1 MKVGDDGMRRMTWI
15 TAIVLVFAVGL
26 IGCGKKDA
34 GGVVKDLGKVVSS
47 MESYQGTGRM
57 VLQSGQQ
64 PQEYAVEVWYQS
76 PHFYRI
82 LLKNEEK
89 DITQIV
95 LRNEDGV
102 FVLTPHLNKSF
113 RFQSDWPENQQQVYL
128 YQSLV
133 KSITDDAERNFTTD
147 KESYVFEVAA
157 NYSTG
162 TLARQKIWLDQKSL
176 KPQKVEVSDASNN
189 VVVKVDF
196 TTFEFDKKFEKDSFD
211 MQRNMTSFN
220 LQSMQTM
227 TPSEADKEDQPE
239 QIEPVDL
246 YMPEGVSQQDISMV
260 KYGENDALLIRYKGN
275 YNYSVLQSMPR
286 EQAASSNLAGD
297 LIDLGFTFGV
307 MTGNENRTLTWLS
320 DGMEFRLTTAD
331 LPKEE
336 MIQIAQSSLGAS
348 MSK

>member
-1 MKVGDDGMRRMTWI
+1 MRRMTWM
-15 TAIVLVFAVGL
+15 TAIVLVFAVVL
-26 IGCGKKDA
+26 VACGKKDA

-82 LLKNEEK
+82 LLKNQEK

-133 KSITDDAERNFTTD
+133 KSITEDTERNFTTD

-162 TLARQKIWLDQKSL
+162 TLARQKIWLDQKTL

-227 TPSEADKEDQPE
+227 SPNETDKEDQPE
-239 QIEPVDL
+239 LIEPVDL
-246 YMPEGVSQQDISMV
+246 YMPEGVYQQEISAV
-260 KYGENDALLIRYKGN
+260 KYGENDAFLIRYQGK
-275 YNYSVLQSMPR
+275 YNYSILEAAPR
-286 EQAASSNLAGD
+286 EQAASSNVAGD
-297 LIDLGFTFGV
+297 LVDLGFTFGV
-307 MTGNENRTLTWLS
+307 MTGGEIRSLSWLS
-320 DGMEFRLTTAD
+320 DGIEYRLTTSD

-336 MIQIAQSSLGAS
+336 MIRIAQSSFGATAG
-348 MSK
+348 K

>member
-1 MKVGDDGMRRMTWI
+1 MRRMTWL
-15 TAIVLVFAVGL
+15 TTIVLVIAVVL
-26 IGCGKKDA
+26 VGCGKKDA

-47 MESYQGTGRM
+47 MESYQGAGRM
-57 VLQSGQQ
+57 ILQSGQQ

-82 LLKNEEK
+82 MLKNEEK

-133 KSITDDAERNFTTD
+133 KSITEDAQRNFTTD

-162 TLARQKIWLDQKSL
+162 TLTRQKIWLDQKSL
-176 KPQKVEVSDASNN
+176 KPQKVEVSDASNH

-196 TTFEFDKKFEKDSFD
+196 TTFEFGKKFEKDSFD

-227 TPSEADKEDQPE
+227 TPPQEDQDH
-239 QIEPVDL
+239 QSDQVDLVDL
-246 YMPEGVSQQDISMV
+246 YIPNGVSQQDISTV
-260 KYGENDALLIRYKGN
+260 KYGENDALLIRYTGK
-275 YNYSVLQSMPR
+275 YNYSVLEAKPR
-286 EQAASSNLAGD
+286 EQAVSSMIAGD
-297 LIDLGFTFGV
+297 IVDLGFTMAV
-307 MTGNENRTLTWLS
+307 MTGDEKRTLSWIS
-320 DGMEFRLTTAD
+320 DGVEYRLTTSD

-336 MIQIAQSSLGAS
+336 MIQVAQSSNNPT
-348 MSK
+348 MMK